1 MRGDIVATQ
10 QSKVDTVRR
19 VTISLAIEAAI
30 GRPFARTGMNT
41 MNVSSFVQ
49 PQQFVEMWT
58 KMGATSLARM
68 EEVEGA
74 VREMQKK
81 VLTRTVEA
89 IDESARL
96 MKESLA
102 YSMKL
107 TEEWQKITVENGKKL
122 GGARS
127 AGGEP
132 SPPDK
137 HAAAGAKTEAE

>member
-1 MRGDIVATQ
+1 M
-10 QSKVDTVRR
+10 K
-19 VTISLAIEAAI
+19 
-30 GRPFARTGMNT
+30 T

-58 KMGATSLARM
+58 KLGATSLSRM

-81 VLTRTVEA
+81 ALTRAVEA

-102 YSMKL
+102 YSLKL
-107 TEEWQKITVENGKKL
+107 TEEWQKITVENGKKI
-122 GGARS
+122 
-127 AGGEP
+127 
-132 SPPDK
+132 
-137 HAAAGAKTEAE
+137 AAVGAKSEEA